1 MNIPKSNNS
10 DMPEKGWWS
19 FLPKKTLKWIRL
31 GRFDRPIGFWLLL
44 LPGWWILPLSN
55 IELIKCLKLMFIF
68 FIGSIVMR
76 AAGCTINDLWDKD
89 IDKKISRTQK
99 RPIASGKISILEAFI
114 FLSIMLLIGLLCLIQ
129 LDIETWIIAL
139 SSIPLVIIYPL
150 AKRFTKWP
158 QIFLGFTF
166 SWSIPTAWS
175 ASGIPWEWGVFTMY
189 VATVFWVVGY
199 DTIYGCQDSNEDEFH
214 GIKNSAVTAKKFL
227 IKFVALIYC
236 FTICLLIVSG
246 IALNASYFW
255 YLGVLIVTIHFI
267 VQIYKLKYLNEK
279 STITIFKSNRTVGLI
294 LTLGALGNY
303 INFIS

>member
-10 DMPEKGWWS
+10 DMPEVGWWS
-19 FLPKKTLKWIRL
+19 FLPKKILKWVRL

-55 IELIKCLKLMFIF
+55 LELTRCLELMFIF

-99 RPIASGKISILEAFI
+99 RPIASGEISIVEAFI
-114 FLSIMLLIGLLCLIQ
+114 FLSIMLLIGLACLIQ
-129 LDIETWIIAL
+129 LDIKTWIIAL
-139 SSIPLVIIYPL
+139 SSIPLIIIYPL

-158 QIFLGFTF
+158 QVFLGFTF
-166 SWSIPTAWS
+166 SWAIPTAWS
-175 ASGIPWEWGVFTMY
+175 ASGMPWDWGVLNMY
-189 VATVFWVVGY
+189 LATVFWVIGY

-214 GIKNSAVTAKKFL
+214 GIQNSAVSAKKFL
-227 IKFVALIYC
+227 IRFVSSMYF
-236 FTICLLIVSG
+236 FTIFLFIISG
-246 IALNASYFW
+246 ITLNASYFW
-255 YLGVLIVTIHFI
+255 YLGISIVTFHFI
-267 VQIYKLKYLNEK
+267 FQIHKLKHLNER

-303 INFIS
+303 IDFIS